1 VIKDCRTKNYEG
13 IFNVRERE
21 ETTLK
26 KAMTEAEVAVR
37 QRFISIGCNRT
48 PNAADCSKVSG
59 RIAFGAHNTI
69 ALWDVT
75 VPDSLFLLC

>member
-1 VIKDCRTKNYEG
+1 
-13 IFNVRERE
+13 
-21 ETTLK
+21 
-26 KAMTEAEVAVR
+26 MTEAEVAVK